1 MTMESSEKLYEL
13 SMIEAISG
21 GDTEFVNTML
31 HLFIETMPQ
40 TMNDLKQHTI
50 AGEWEMM
57 GKTAH
62 KMKSTIDSMGIVS
75 LKQDI
80 RTLEMNGKQQL
91 DLENI
96 PAMVDHVITVLD
108 QTILQLKK
116 DFDL

>member
-1 MTMESSEKLYEL
+1 MQTSERLYEL
-13 SMIEAISG
+13 SMIEAIAG

-40 TMNDLKQHTI
+40 SMKELQEHSA
-50 AGEWEMM
+50 AGEWELM

-96 PAMVDHVITVLD
+96 PQMVMHVNTILD
-108 QTILQLKK
+108 QTISQLKK
-116 DFDL
+116 DFSL